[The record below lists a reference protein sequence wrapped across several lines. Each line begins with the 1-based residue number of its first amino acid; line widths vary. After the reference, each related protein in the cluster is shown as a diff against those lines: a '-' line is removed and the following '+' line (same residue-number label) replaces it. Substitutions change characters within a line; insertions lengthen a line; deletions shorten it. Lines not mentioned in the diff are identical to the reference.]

1 MDKINIDKINM
12 DKINIQIPVG
22 YEIDKEHST
31 STEIVCKPI
40 EKKVNKW
47 EDLETVSGYYLNTYS
62 NIHYTENEYAI
73 SYHKDIFLTEEQ
85 AKSALA
91 FAQITQ
97 LLPHYGG
104 HTDFRRN
111 SRNYHI
117 FYDNLEH
124 KFGSTYIFDY
134 NSELFYFKSEYEALR
149 FIKNNEDLLRQ
160 YFMID

>member
-31 STEIVCKPI
+31 STKIVCKPI

-47 EDLETVSGYYLNTYS
+47 EDLETVSGYYLDTYS
-62 NIHYTENEYAI
+62 NIHYTENKCAI
-73 SYHKDIFLTEEQ
+73 SCHKDIFLTEEQ

-104 HTDFRRN
+104 YTDYDPTAHDYYINYDYTLKEFGAVSSSNFRR
-111 SRNYHI
+111 SQ
-117 FYDNLEH
+117 
-124 KFGSTYIFDY
+124 
-134 NSELFYFKSEYEALR
+134 FYFESVDGIIR
-149 FIKNNEDLLRQ
+149 FIRNNEDLLKQ